1 MSTRARVVAVV
12 VVGFIAAIGLAMAF
26 GEGAHDTA
34 VVVAL
39 AGLGSVGAAI
49 AGDVASRL
57 LSRRSLGVQVIVIG
71 LTATV
76 TTAAGVLLAAHWMFI
91 EQHDVAVLAV
101 VLVASSAVSLGA
113 ATRLG
118 ASFGREADNVVEL
131 ARQLADPVTVSST
144 RNATNTEE
152 MRRVT
157 AELHEVSQR
166 LEASRERE
174 QSLEV
179 SRRELVAWVSHD
191 LRSPIAAVRAMA
203 EALEDGVV
211 DDSESVARYHRA
223 IRQETERLSQLV
235 DDLFE
240 LSRITAGALAPDE
253 TTIPLR
259 QLIDDV
265 LDSVSTAALSR
276 GIDVV
281 TQIDDATDALVPG
294 SYLHRALRNVLD
306 NAIRHTPVG
315 GTVSIGWSTGD
326 GLLRIDVSDECGGI
340 PTSDLPRVFDVAFRG
355 DTARTRDHGGGG
367 LGLAIARGLLDLHDG
382 TIEVDNRERGC
393 RFSLRLPVST
403 RS

>member
-1 MSTRARVVAVV
+1 MNTRVHATIVVAI
-12 VVGFIAAIGLAMAF
+12 GFVAAVALAIAF
-26 GEGAHDTA
+26 GTNVHDTA
-34 VVVAL
+34 VVVVL
-39 AGLGSVGAAI
+39 AGLGSVCAAVV
-49 AGDVASRL
+49 GGVASRL
-57 LSRRSLGVQVIVIG
+57 LRRRSLRSQVMVVG

-76 TTAAGVLLAAHWMFI
+76 TTAAGVLLAARWMFI

-101 VLVASSAVSLGA
+101 VLVASSAVAFGS

-131 ARQLADPVTVSST
+131 ARQLADPAPASST
-144 RNATNTEE
+144 GRTTNTEE

-157 AELHEVSQR
+157 AELHDVSQR
-166 LEASRERE
+166 LDASRDRER
-174 QSLEV
+174 SLEA

-211 DDSESVARYHRA
+211 DDADSVLRYHRS

-253 TTIPLR
+253 TTLPLG

-281 TQIDDATDALVPG
+281 AEIDDPTDAMVPG
-294 SYLHRALRNVLD
+294 SYLRRALQNVLD

-315 GTVSIGWSTGD
+315 GTVSIGWSTRD
-326 GLLRIDVSDECGGI
+326 GVVRIDVSDECGGI

-355 DTARTRDHGGGG
+355 DSARTRDHGGGG

-393 RFSLRLPVST
+393 RFSLRLPGSA

>member
-1 MSTRARVVAVV
+1 MSTRLRVATVV
-12 VVGFIAAIGLAMAF
+12 VVGLIAAVALAVAF
-26 GEGAHDTA
+26 GSGAHDTT
-34 VVVAL
+34 VVVVL
-39 AGLGSVGAAI
+39 AGLGSMCAAA

-57 LSRRSLGVQVIVIG
+57 LRWRSLRTQVMVIV
-71 LTATV
+71 LTSTV
-76 TTAAGVLLAAHWMFI
+76 TTAAGVLLAARWMFI

-101 VLVASSAVSLGA
+101 VLVASSAVALGA

-118 ASFGREADNVVEL
+118 ASFGREADDVVEL
-131 ARQLADPVTVSST
+131 ARQLADPAPAPST
-144 RNATNTEE
+144 RRATNTEE

-157 AELHEVSQR
+157 AELYDVSQR

-174 QSLEV
+174 QSLES

-211 DDSESVARYHRA
+211 NDAESVDRYHRA

-240 LSRITAGALAPDE
+240 LSRITAGALAPDD
-253 TTIPLR
+253 TTLPLC

-265 LDSVSTAALSR
+265 LESASTAASSR

-281 TQIDDATDALVPG
+281 TQIDDASDALVPG
-294 SYLHRALRNVLD
+294 AYLRRALQNVLD

-326 GLLRIDVSDECGGI
+326 GVLCINVSDECGGI
-340 PTSDLPRVFDVAFRG
+340 PISDLPRVFDVAFRS
-355 DTARTRDHGGGG
+355 DSARTRDHGGGG

-393 RFSLRLPVST
+393 RFSLRLPVSA

>member
-1 MSTRARVVAVV
+1 MTTRGLVATVVAAGLIGAVAL
-12 VVGFIAAIGLAMAF
+12 AAAF

-34 VVVAL
+34 VVVLL
-39 AGLGSVGAAI
+39 AGLGSVVAAVV
-49 AGDVASRL
+49 GDVASRL
-57 LSRRSLGVQVIVIG
+57 LRRRSLRAQVMVIG
-71 LTATV
+71 LTSTV

-91 EQHDVAVLAV
+91 EQHDVVVLAI

-118 ASFGREADNVVEL
+118 ASFGKETDNVMKL
-131 ARQLADPVTVSST
+131 ARQIADPAKSFST
-144 RNATNTEE
+144 GVAAHTEE
-152 MRRVT
+152 MRRLT
-157 AELHEVSQR
+157 DELHEASQR
-166 LEASRERE
+166 LDESRARE
-174 QSLEV
+174 HSLEA

-191 LRSPIAAVRAMA
+191 LRSPIAAMRAMA

-211 DDSESVARYHRA
+211 DDPESVARYHRS

-240 LSRITAGALAPDE
+240 LSRITAGALSPDD
-253 TTIPLR
+253 TTLPLY

-265 LDSVSTAALSR
+265 LDSVSTSARSR

-281 TQIDDATDALVPG
+281 AEIDDTTHALVPG
-294 SYLHRALRNVLD
+294 SYLRRALQNVLD

-315 GTVSIGWSTGD
+315 GTVSIGWSTRD
-326 GLLRIDVSDECGGI
+326 GVLCIDVSDECGGI
-340 PTSDLPRVFDVAFRG
+340 PAADLPRVFDVAFRG

-382 TIEVDNRERGC
+382 TIEVDNRDRGC
-393 RFSLRLPVST
+393 RFSLRLPVSA
-403 RS
+403 

>member
-1 MSTRARVVAVV
+1 MSTRARVAAVV
-12 VVGFIAAIGLAMAF
+12 VVGFVAAIGLAMAF

-57 LSRRSLGVQVIVIG
+57 LRRRSLGVQVIVIG

-101 VLVASSAVSLGA
+101 VLVASSAVALGA

-131 ARQLADPVTVSST
+131 ARQLADPAPASST
-144 RNATNTEE
+144 RRATNTEE

-157 AELHEVSQR
+157 AELHDVSQR

-174 QSLEV
+174 QSLEA

-211 DDSESVARYHRA
+211 NDAESVDRYHRS

-240 LSRITAGALAPDE
+240 LSRITAGALAPDD
-253 TTIPLR
+253 TTLPLC

-265 LDSVSTAALSR
+265 LDVVSTAALSR

-281 TQIDDATDALVPG
+281 TQIDDTTDAVVPG
-294 SYLHRALRNVLD
+294 AYLRRALQNVLD

-326 GLLRIDVSDECGGI
+326 GVLRIDVSDECGGI

-382 TIEVDNRERGC
+382 TIEVDNREHGC